1 MNGESAPKGPL
12 TRLEPD
18 DHYGQSAPES
28 FARSEEHTSELHH
41 DQISYAVF
49 CLKKKKKQYSPK
61 PPGDR
66 PRRIRTTPTHESTR
80 RPASTDAPCLGPLQP
95 RTNQQH
101 TTPKRPAQ
109 CIITS

>member
-49 CLKKKKKQYSPK
+49 CLKKKKTGWPK
-61 PPGDR
+61 IHTSGTR
-66 PRRIRTTPTHESTR
+66 PTTPTLTQLQR
-80 RPASTDAPCLGPLQP
+80 AMRPSASPSKAPA
-95 RTNQQH
+95 RTPPSYPQQ
-101 TTPKRPAQ
+101 TTPTNNYYTLRLYR
-109 CIITS
+109 